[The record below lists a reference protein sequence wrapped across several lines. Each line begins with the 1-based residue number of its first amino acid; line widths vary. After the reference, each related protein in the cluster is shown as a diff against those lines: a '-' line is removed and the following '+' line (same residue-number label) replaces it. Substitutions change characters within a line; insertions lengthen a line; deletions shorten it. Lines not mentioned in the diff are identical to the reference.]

1 MRKKLIFK
9 ILGIALIVSFIY
21 LASPKWGSF
30 YNLIL
35 KQYKN
40 GEFIEASITIAPT
53 EESNYKTIKCTDKN
67 NLDEIVKYLKKLR
80 IIELKNTRPHNLQNP
95 YSIELY
101 FKKDDGSNI
110 FNYTVTIRTYDKNLK
125 IINVRDQYGSKY
137 YKITNDEFKTSK
149 FNLQYIKNI
158 IENKQ

>member
-40 GEFIEASITIAPT
+40 GKFTEASITIPPT

-67 NLDEIVKYLKKLR
+67 NLNEIVKYLKKLR
-80 IIELKNTRPHNLQNP
+80 IIELKNTEHYTLENP
-95 YSIELY
+95 DMINFY
-101 FKKDDGSNI
+101 FKKDGGSNI
-110 FNYTVTIRTYDKNLK
+110 FNYEVTIRTYNKNLK
-125 IINVRDQYGSKY
+125 IINVSDQYGSKD
-137 YKITNDEFKTSK
+137 YKITNGE

-158 IENKQ
+158 IETKGSK

>member
-40 GEFIEASITIAPT
+40 GEFTEASITIPPT

-67 NLDEIVKYLKKLR
+67 NLNEIVKYLKKLR
-80 IIELKNTRPHNLQNP
+80 IIELKNTEHYTRENTDMINF
-95 YSIELY
+95 Y

-110 FNYTVTIRTYDKNLK
+110 FNYEVTIRTYNKNLK
-125 IINVRDQYGSKY
+125 IINVRDQYASKD
-137 YKITNDEFKTSK
+137 YKITNDE

-158 IENKQ
+158 IETKGSK

>member
-40 GEFIEASITIAPT
+40 GKFTEASITIAPT

-67 NLDEIVKYLKKLR
+67 NLNEIVKYLKKLR
-80 IIELKNTRPHNLQNP
+80 IIELKNTEHYTLGNP
-95 YSIELY
+95 DMINFY

-110 FNYTVTIRTYDKNLK
+110 FNYEVTIRPYKNNLK
-125 IINVRDQYGSKY
+125 IINVSDQYGSKN
-137 YKITNDEFKTSK
+137 YKIINDQFRTDK

>member
-9 ILGIALIVSFIY
+9 ILGIVLIVSFIY
-21 LASPKWGSF
+21 VASPKWGSF

-35 KQYKN
+35 RQYKN
-40 GEFIEASITIAPT
+40 GEFTEASITIAPT

-80 IIELKNTRPHNLQNP
+80 IIELKNSRHYTLENPHMINF
-95 YSIELY
+95 Y
-101 FKKDDGSNI
+101 FKKNDGSNI
-110 FNYTVTIRTYDKNLK
+110 FNYKVTIRTYKNNLK
-125 IINVRDQYGSKY
+125 IINVSDQYGSKY
-137 YKITNDEFKTSK
+137 YKIIHDQFRTDK
-149 FNLQYIKNI
+149 FNFQYIKNL